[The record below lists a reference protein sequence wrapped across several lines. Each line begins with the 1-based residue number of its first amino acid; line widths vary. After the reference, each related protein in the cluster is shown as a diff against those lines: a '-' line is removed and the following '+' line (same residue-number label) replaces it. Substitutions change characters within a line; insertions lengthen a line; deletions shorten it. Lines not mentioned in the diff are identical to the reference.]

1 MTDTP
6 VQRHS
11 VVVAGLLVT
20 LWTFLITFGLSVI
33 LIFTTWI
40 LAGDRTTTIS
50 EAFKVVIW
58 GYLAMQG
65 VPLVINSTVLSLP
78 FLGFL
83 LLTLLSLYRS
93 SRWAIRSALYE
104 TVKRPT
110 LISLLVVSVASI
122 SYCGVIA
129 ILRFFVEP
137 QNINWVEVMI
147 KPSIMVISMSIF
159 AVGTVGGTWSLIF
172 DDLDFIIQRILKLI
186 FRYTLLTLLI
196 GIVVILIAIGL
207 NYENMLLVQSSL
219 LGGVVAVIAVVVSG
233 IGWLPN
239 FVLWAWAWLTSSTV
253 ALGTGSSISLNSVTI
268 SQLPAWP
275 WFALIPTS
283 LPSWTRYLLA
293 IPLLVGFAIALS
305 TRNKKISLWIVSAFL
320 TSLGVSG
327 ILSGLSYLSSG
338 SLGSNLL
345 INFGVSPREVFQ
357 RNMTWFLVSQI
368 VVIVFV
374 GLIRYITRIKK
385 MIKKLKKRQ
394 QIETK
399 SCDISF
405 WHRLTL

>member
-1 MTDTP
+1 VTDTP

-104 TVKRPT
+104 NVKRPT

-137 QNINWVEVMI
+137 QNINWVEVML

-172 DDLDFIIQRILKLI
+172 DDLDFIVQRILKLI

-196 GIVVILIAIGL
+196 GIIVILIAIGL
-207 NYENMLLVQSSL
+207 NYESMLLVQSSL

-283 LPSWTRYLLA
+283 LPSWTKYLLA

-320 TSLGVSG
+320 TSLGVSA

-338 SLGSNLL
+338 SLGNNLL

-357 RNMTWFLVSQI
+357 RNMTWFLVIQI
-368 VVIVFV
+368 IVIVFV
-374 GLIRYITRIKK
+374 GLIRYNKNKK
-385 MIKKLKKRQ
+385 NDKE
-394 QIETK
+394 IEEETAN
-399 SCDISF
+399 
-405 WHRLTL
+405 

>member
-1 MTDTP
+1 VTDTP
-6 VQRHS
+6 VQRHG

-20 LWTFLITFGLSVI
+20 LWTFLIFFGLSVT

-104 TVKRPT
+104 NVKRPT

-137 QNINWVEVMI
+137 QNINWVEVML

-196 GIVVILIAIGL
+196 GIIVILIAIGL
-207 NYENMLLVQSSL
+207 NYESMLLVQSSL

-293 IPLLVGFAIALS
+293 IPLLVGFAIAVS

-320 TSLGVSG
+320 TSLGVSA

-345 INFGVSPREVFQ
+345 VNFGVSPREVFQ

-368 VVIVFV
+368 IVIVFV
-374 GLIRYITRIKK
+374 GLIRYNKNKK
-385 MIKKLKKRQ
+385 NDKE
-394 QIETK
+394 IEEETPN
-399 SCDISF
+399 
-405 WHRLTL
+405 

>member
-137 QNINWVEVMI
+137 QNINWVEVML

-374 GLIRYITRIKK
+374 GLIRYNKNKK
-385 MIKKLKKRQ
+385 NDKE
-394 QIETK
+394 IEEEET
-399 SCDISF
+399 SN
-405 WHRLTL
+405 

>member
-137 QNINWVEVMI
+137 QNINWVEVML

-357 RNMTWFLVSQI
+357 RNMTWFLVSQF
-368 VVIVFV
+368 VVIIFV
-374 GLIRYITRIKK
+374 GLIRYNKN
-385 MIKKLKKRQ
+385 KRNDKE
-394 QIETK
+394 IE
-399 SCDISF
+399 
-405 WHRLTL
+405 

>member
-104 TVKRPT
+104 NVKRPT

-137 QNINWVEVMI
+137 QNINWVEVML

-357 RNMTWFLVSQI
+357 RNMTWFLVSQF
-368 VVIVFV
+368 VVIIFV
-374 GLIRYITRIKK
+374 GLIRYNKN
-385 MIKKLKKRQ
+385 KRNDKE
-394 QIETK
+394 IEEETAN
-399 SCDISF
+399 
-405 WHRLTL
+405 

>member
-20 LWTFLITFGLSVI
+20 LWTFLITFGLSVT

-58 GYLAMQG
+58 GYLALQG

-104 TVKRPT
+104 NVKRPT

-137 QNINWVEVMI
+137 QNINWVEVML

-283 LPSWTRYLLA
+283 LPSWTSYLLA

-357 RNMTWFLVSQI
+357 RNMTWFLVSQF
-368 VVIVFV
+368 VVIIFV
-374 GLIRYITRIKK
+374 GLIRYNKN
-385 MIKKLKKRQ
+385 KRNDKE
-394 QIETK
+394 IEEETAN
-399 SCDISF
+399 
-405 WHRLTL
+405 

>member
-137 QNINWVEVMI
+137 QNINWVEVML

-357 RNMTWFLVSQI
+357 RNMTWFLISQI

-374 GLIRYITRIKK
+374 GLIRYNKNKK
-385 MIKKLKKRQ
+385 NDKE
-394 QIETK
+394 IEEETAN
-399 SCDISF
+399 
-405 WHRLTL
+405 